1 MDPGRIS
8 AFELSLGAPT
18 ADGVAIA
25 ELSGELDITSAP
37 ALRDQLHSV
46 LRRGSSRLVIDLS
59 AVTCCDASGL
69 AVLVGTRS
77 RAVLLGGWARLAA
90 IPPQVDDVLRRTGLH
105 PHLEVFL
112 TVLGAAAGAA
122 DDQLAPVEAVSDQ
135 AGRSVA
141 LPMSA
146 RTGLEGPRESLVVSA
161 GLRSP

>member
-1 MDPGRIS
+1 MDPARIS
-8 AFELSLGAPT
+8 AFELSLAPPT
-18 ADGVAIA
+18 AAGVAIA

-37 ALRDQLHSV
+37 AVRDQLHSV

-59 AVTCCDASGL
+59 KVTCCDASGL

-105 PHLEVFL
+105 PHLDVFL
-112 TVLGAAAGAA
+112 TVQGAAAGAA
-122 DDQLAPVEAVSDQ
+122 DDQLGPVDVAVSDP

-141 LPMSA
+141 LPMSV
-146 RTGLEGPRESLVVSA
+146 RTGLEGPRQSLVASA
-161 GLRSP
+161 G